1 MRKSLL
7 LKALL
12 FAAFPMFA
20 TDDETAAAEPNA
32 DVDAPDAA
40 STADANAP
48 VGETSLQEPPV
59 DGAAAVPIVQTPT
72 PVEQSGAAGDPV
84 LETVKTPAHN
94 VADEIHAEIQKLEQ
108 LPAEALAWFEAKFG
122 ELKAQIKALL

>member
-32 DVDAPDAA
+32 DAPAADALETAP
-40 STADANAP
+40 TADAVP
-48 VGETSLQEPPV
+48 QDSPV
-59 DGAAAVPIVQTPT
+59 DGAAAAPIVQTPT